1 VADWVGEE
9 LQRCSS
15 VPLGC
20 LGVWR
25 GFGLHRVGGAAGRD
39 CVPKDD
45 SDSSYDDSDS
55 SYDDSDSSYDDSDSS
70 YDDGG
75 SYDGY
80 DIAPGPRHCQHRRK
94 HDNA

>member
-1 VADWVGEE
+1 M
-9 LQRCSS
+9 
-15 VPLGC
+15 
-20 LGVWR
+20 WR

-70 YDDGG
+70 YDDSDSSYDDSDSSYDDGG

-80 DIAPGPRHCQHRRK
+80 DIAPGPRHCHCQHRRK

>member
-1 VADWVGEE
+1 MADWVGEE

-55 SYDDSDSSYDDSDSS
+55 SYDD
-70 YDDGG
+70 GG

>member
-1 VADWVGEE
+1 
-9 LQRCSS
+9 
-15 VPLGC
+15 
-20 LGVWR
+20 VWR

-80 DIAPGPRHCQHRRK
+80 DIAPGPRHCHCQHRRK

>member
-1 VADWVGEE
+1 
-9 LQRCSS
+9 
-15 VPLGC
+15 
-20 LGVWR
+20 VWR

-55 SYDDSDSSYDDSDSS
+55 SYDDSGSYDD
-70 YDDGG
+70 DDG

>member
-1 VADWVGEE
+1 M
-9 LQRCSS
+9 
-15 VPLGC
+15 
-20 LGVWR
+20 WR

-55 SYDDSDSSYDDSDSS
+55 SYDDDGSYDDSDSSYDADGYDDGS